1 MRQGAVG
8 GEEGSN
14 KAGDVS
20 EKSLQS
26 LTVPN
31 CTTVYTV
38 LCLLSLSTT
47 PSTLCST
54 VYCTV
59 FLFCPLLNASVDLQ
73 VQVQ

>member
-31 CTTVYTV
+31 CTIHCSVSPV
-38 LCLLSLSTT
+38 SFNHSLYSM
-47 PSTLCST
+47 
-54 VYCTV
+54 
-59 FLFCPLLNASVDLQ
+59 
-73 VQVQ
+73 

>member
-26 LTVPN
+26 LTVL
-31 CTTVYTV
+31 YTV

-54 VYCTV
+54 VYCI
-59 FLFCPLLNASVDLQ
+59 PLLSFA
-73 VQVQ
+73 